1 VSLLK
6 ERKLTE
12 GDESFHSELRSSTKN
27 TKNISKYLLK
37 SESYDEGKNDTKQ
50 TILLSPLRR
59 TSHRKTSSALEIK
72 SNIFKENRE
81 HIKYHRNS
89 SGLDRNNS
97 LNNKTSE
104 ANNQFESESNLMTL
118 INKNET
124 KLISSLCLK
133 SESEKNSPKKNE
145 NFEIDLT
152 DQTSSNNL
160 NIPNLLLSLQNL
172 NAEPFYNTERQQVKN
187 PIEDLKKPVSNRSER
202 RSSNIFLIQ
211 DKSSEKL
218 KTYSGPVDL
227 NCITSL
233 PPQEM
238 IETISEFLNKKKIS
252 FIQTN
257 PYKLRC
263 SKNGI
268 SFDFEVYKFDLELN
282 YLKFKLNQGGDYT
295 NYRKLVQ
302 NIMYNLNI

>member
-1 VSLLK
+1 M
-6 ERKLTE
+6 
-12 GDESFHSELRSSTKN
+12 
-27 TKNISKYLLK
+27 
-37 SESYDEGKNDTKQ
+37 
-50 TILLSPLRR
+50 SPFRR

-81 HIKYHRNS
+81 NIKYHRNS

-104 ANNQFESESNLMTL
+104 ANNLFESESNLMTL

-145 NFEIDLT
+145 NLQIDLT
-152 DQTSSNNL
+152 DQTSSNNF

-172 NAEPFYNTERQQVKN
+172 NAESFYNTERQQVKN

-238 IETISEFLNKKKIS
+238 IEAISEFLNKKKIS